1 MAKKSKKSSVGMMTK
16 IMRLVACVAM
26 IPVLIVPFL
35 KIFAWQSTT
44 GSTTSVSEG
53 VGMFADWSSVQDA
66 YALLNKGELN
76 TVIMTIASV
85 LLIALCV
92 VGVAY
97 IVLTILSLVMPK
109 MKLNK
114 FLSLLGWIS
123 LILAI
128 VTSVLLLITPLVT
141 THSYTGVITG
151 ITTTYKIIL
160 TGTTYMV
167 LAGILSGALA
177 VVAEK
182 MK

>member
-1 MAKKSKKSSVGMMTK
+1 MAKKSKKAKEGMMTK
-16 IMRLVACVAM
+16 ILRLVACVAM

-35 KIFAWQSTT
+35 NMFAWQTTT
-44 GSTTSVSEG
+44 GSITNVSEG
-53 VGMFADWSSVQDA
+53 VGMFADWSGVQDA
-66 YALLNKGELN
+66 YKLLNNGELN
-76 TVIMTIASV
+76 TIIMTIASV

-97 IVLTILSLVMPK
+97 IVLTILSFVMPK
-109 MKLNK
+109 LKLGK
-114 FLSLLGWIS
+114 IIKLLGWIS

-141 THSYTGVITG
+141 THSYKGAFTG

-167 LAGILSGALA
+167 LSGILSGAVA